1 MCCFLE
7 MIFLYFGLQSNS
19 GGVFPMNFRKL
30 ATIALSLIGISA
42 IAAAATPVG
51 APEID
56 PGMGLNAIALLGGLA
71 LTIRARRRK

>member
-1 MCCFLE
+1 
-7 MIFLYFGLQSNS
+7 
-19 GGVFPMNFRKL
+19 MNFRKL